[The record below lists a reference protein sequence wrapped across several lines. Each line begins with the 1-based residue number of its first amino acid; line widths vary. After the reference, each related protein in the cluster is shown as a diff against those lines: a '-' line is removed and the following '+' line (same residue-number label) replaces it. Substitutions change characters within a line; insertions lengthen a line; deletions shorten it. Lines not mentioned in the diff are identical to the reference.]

1 MFGVIN
7 RSILIARLGL
17 KIKDSKFFDIL
28 LKMFEANSLFL
39 LGILSQKAEVFQDH
53 VLSPVLANIYFHEL
67 DLFVKESIIERYK
80 KGVKPVVCSG
90 YLRSRSFVDLKQRQH
105 GFSKQG
111 KEVRKMYG

>member
-7 RSILIARLGL
+7 RNILIARLGL

-53 VLSPVLANIYFHEL
+53 VLSPILVNIYFHEL
-67 DLFVKESIIERYK
+67 DLFVKESIIGRYK
-80 KGVKPVVCSG
+80 KGLRPVVC
-90 YLRSRSFVDLKQRQH
+90 SRSFVDLKQQQY

-111 KEVRKMYG
+111 KEACKIYG